1 MPNTH
6 LDLEESRLW
15 VRFSLFL
22 SLFPLSSN
30 THTHTHTGAI
40 LSILLVWL
48 LTGGLLWEAYNR
60 LMNPEPVN
68 GLIMLIVST
77 AGLFVNV
84 IMAMI
89 LYHSGDAHLHSHAGD
104 DGHHDHN
111 AKDGDLVLRAV
122 RVFLFSLSLS
132 LSLSFKLNN
141 NNNNR
146 H

>member
-1 MPNTH
+1 
-6 LDLEESRLW
+6 
-15 VRFSLFL
+15 
-22 SLFPLSSN
+22 
-30 THTHTHTGAI
+30 
-40 LSILLVWL
+40 
-48 LTGGLLWEAYNR
+48 
-60 LMNPEPVN
+60 MNPEPVN

-111 AKDGDLVLRAV
+111 EKDGDLVLRAV

-132 LSLSFKLNN
+132 LSLTFSLSLSHFHSNLTTTTTTGIDTCHRRSCTKYRSYDCSCANLYQSEIHD
-141 NNNNR
+141 R
-146 H
+146 